1 MPQQQQS
8 ITVTGLDTA
17 TILAISYSAFKQLN
31 WEVLFAGDEKLL
43 GATPK
48 SWKANSQQIIA
59 TGADSLLTV
68 SSEMIQNESFDLGG
82 RNKKNIAAFLN
93 AFENCRNTVTETTLQ
108 QNLVA
113 INELRVKT
121 QQVAEQEVKDAE
133 EIDAAMNLSNSNL
146 YVTYTIIAIN
156 VLVFILMAVDG
167 AGIMDLNPMVHAKWG
182 SNYLPLT
189 LSGDWWRVISSTFIH
204 FGIIHLLMNMY
215 CLYMI
220 GIYLEPM
227 LGKVKYIT
235 AYLCT
240 GVLASIISLWWHIDI
255 ADYNSAGASGAIF
268 GMYGLFL
275 ALLTTNL
282 IPKQMR
288 QPLLQSTGIFV
299 VYNLVYGMKG
309 GVDNA
314 AHIGGLI
321 SGFVIGYIYVFAIKK
336 EKGEQKLQWIIPLVI
351 ALTVGTAYGYLEQN
365 KIGIENR
372 NKGLTKGKEGTY
384 KDFDKFNTNYNEFV
398 ELQDKAITAVYDT
411 TVKGDLY
418 IRQLDE
424 TALPQWEKGI
434 ALANEMKTMDVNE
447 TMQKKAVN
455 IITYIQLRKDEIA
468 IRKEMVTDKSD
479 AVIIRLNEV
488 IDKINAIV
496 YTLK

>member
-8 ITVTGLDTA
+8 ITVAGLDTA

-48 SWKANSQQIIA
+48 SWKTNSQQIIA
-59 TGADSLLTV
+59 TGAEGLLTV

-82 RNKKNIAAFLN
+82 RNKKNIAAFLT
-93 AFENCRNTVTETTLQ
+93 AFENCKITVTETSLQ
-108 QNLVA
+108 QNLAA
-113 INELRVKT
+113 INDLRVKT
-121 QQVAEQEVKDAE
+121 QQVAEQEVKAAE
-133 EIDAAMNLSNSNL
+133 EIDAAMNLSTSNL
-146 YVTYTIIAIN
+146 YVTYAIIAIN
-156 VLVFILMAVDG
+156 VLVFILMVVDG

-240 GVLASIISLWWHIDI
+240 GVLASIISLWWHSDI
-255 ADYNSAGASGAIF
+255 AEYNSAGASGAIF

-336 EKGEQKLQWIIPLVI
+336 EKEEQKLQWIIPLVI

-372 NKGLTKGKEGTY
+372 NKGLTKVKEETY

-411 TVKGDLY
+411 TVKGDVY

-447 TMQKKAVN
+447 AMQKKAVN

-496 YTLK
+496 DTLR

>member
-8 ITVTGLDTA
+8 VTVTGLDTA

-59 TGADSLLTV
+59 TGADSLLTI

-146 YVTYTIIAIN
+146 YVTYAIIAIN

-336 EKGEQKLQWIIPLVI
+336 EKEEQKLQWIIPLVI
-351 ALTVGTAYGYLEQN
+351 ALTVGTVYGYLEQN

-372 NKGLTKGKEGTY
+372 NKGLTKVKEGTY

-411 TVKGDLY
+411 TVEGDLY

-496 YTLK
+496 DTLK